1 MDKKLETNTAAG
13 LKPCS
18 AQVRDE
24 TRIPGK
30 AQVSLMTDLLFG
42 IFSISNPAQ
51 NDVLYIN
58 LGLRRHRPEP
68 FKKWAREDISTILS
82 NRDEEGKQNTECIL
96 FFFFFPYIMWE
107 IQAQT
112 LPMKIPD
119 NINGSQ
125 SP

>member
-1 MDKKLETNTAAG
+1 MEKKLETNTAAG

-42 IFSISNPAQ
+42 IFSISNRAQ

-58 LGLRRHRPEP
+58 LGLWRHRPEP

-82 NRDEEGKQNTECIL
+82 NRDEEGKVSF
-96 FFFFFPYIMWE
+96 FFFFFPLHYVRDSSSNSTYE
-107 IQAQT
+107 DT
-112 LPMKIPD
+112 R
-119 NINGSQ
+119 
-125 SP
+125 